1 MITPDP
7 RTRSPHSGIQPV
19 QEKIETIV
27 AVCAGERRPVAELL
41 AAFHSFHPNILLIGS
56 AIETESALAQIHPSL
71 LTPLDS
77 WSPTDLSY
85 LPHSGFRSLIVRD
98 VECLTAKQQTSLA
111 ALLSRSDV
119 DVQIV
124 SIARLPL
131 FPLVC
136 QGLFLEDLYYRLN
149 VVLLES
155 SRDGSFG
162 W

>member
-1 MITPDP
+1 MATTNPLARP
-7 RTRSPHSGIQPV
+7 ASSGIQIV
-19 QEKIETIV
+19 KEKFADV
-27 AVCAGERRPVAELL
+27 SDSNRRPVAELHASL
-41 AAFHSFHPNILLIGS
+41 HLFHPNILLIGS
-56 AIETESALAQIHPSL
+56 GIETERALRQIRPTL
-71 LTPLDS
+71 LAPVDS
-77 WSPTDLSY
+77 WSPTE
-85 LPHSGFRSLIVRD
+85 LPHLPASGFRSLIVREI
-98 VECLTAKQQTSLA
+98 ECLTARQQASLV
-111 ALLSRSDV
+111 ALLSQSAA

-136 QGLFLEDLYYRLN
+136 QGLFLEELYYQLN

>member
-1 MITPDP
+1 MATTNPLSRP
-7 RTRSPHSGIQPV
+7 ASSGIQ
-19 QEKIETIV
+19 IV
-27 AVCAGERRPVAELL
+27 KEEFVDVSDSNRRPVAELH
-41 AAFHSFHPNILLIGS
+41 AALHLFHPNILISGS
-56 AIETESALAQIHPSL
+56 GVESERALRQIRPTL
-71 LTPLDS
+71 LAPVDS
-77 WSPTDLSY
+77 WSPTE
-85 LPHSGFRSLIVRD
+85 LPHLPASGFRSLIVREI
-98 VECLTAKQQTSLA
+98 ECLTARQQASLA
-111 ALLSRSDV
+111 ALLSQPTV

-136 QGLFLEDLYYRLN
+136 QGLFLEDLYYQLN